1 MNVILD
7 QKLYDQLWD
16 KMLGEYQFRPKWNP
30 DGKPFSIPHPYR
42 LYRLGERCWTQE
54 QEARVNEIFEALVPE
69 DGYLYA
75 LDWNHDCFIFNP
87 RERIPLD
94 YHYYDE
100 ERAVNVYFPSYYP
113 NGDFYFFIAADWSF
127 GLLGHP
133 WRRELYLWGDELT
146 ARIERLA
153 GYLDLQKIHFG
164 LAGDISQTSAKAGK

>member
-42 LYRLGERCWTQE
+42 LYRLGERCWTQK

-75 LDWNHDCFIFNP
+75 LD
-87 RERIPLD
+87 
-94 YHYYDE
+94 
-100 ERAVNVYFPSYYP
+100 
-113 NGDFYFFIAADWSF
+113 
-127 GLLGHP
+127 
-133 WRRELYLWGDELT
+133 
-146 ARIERLA
+146 
-153 GYLDLQKIHFG
+153 
-164 LAGDISQTSAKAGK
+164 